1 MLGWSWSTSET
12 QFDPFLFFKEGNP
25 FFFFFFFFF
34 FLGEENMQ
42 SWMISFGGKRI
53 TVNFPKF
60 SLMTSDILNI
70 HITMVAFE

>member
-12 QFDPFLFFKEGNP
+12 QFDPFFFLKKETLS
-25 FFFFFFFFF
+25 FSFSFFF